1 MDLFDRIHWL
11 KSEHSG
17 HLGMHNLQKDLVIDE
32 IVQIIMNFLRID
44 QAWVLK
50 VSQKLVVEHDENEIW
65 RVIIFHL
72 AAAA

>member
-1 MDLFDRIHWL
+1 MYNFQ
-11 KSEHSG
+11 E
-17 HLGMHNLQKDLVIDE
+17 DLVVDE
-32 IVQIIMNFLRID
+32 IVQIVMNFLRID

-50 VSQKLVVEHDENEIW
+50 VSQKLVVYHNENEIW